1 MIEFGQPAAL
11 WTGLAVGLPIL
22 AHMAYQTVTQ
32 KHAFPSLRFIQPSSI
47 PRTGR
52 KTPSDLLLLL
62 LRILLFLFITLL
74 LADPYWQEPGS
85 TIPSNQEKQTVIA
98 IDVSPSMAGWNG
110 LADARDIALGILKDE
125 DAEYGLV
132 SFGAGVLETLDVGT
146 NPEVII
152 DKIQG
157 LSHDWRKGNAQALL
171 DRLPEVFSEA
181 AQSKK
186 VVILSDFQGSDWQ
199 SAYRDLAADGISFE
213 LVPVGMNEKDG
224 GRSQNQSIIE
234 AKAVPVGADNIR
246 VWVVVRN
253 WQDSVKAVDLSLYA
267 GGEKR
272 DEQSLQLNPLASAQ
286 AQFIL
291 PAGDFSRASVRLEGN
306 DDYSLD
312 DERNLWLKAP
322 PPRRFGFWVG
332 NPNEE
337 DTRQEQEFLETA
349 VLSTGD
355 SGWNRWELNQD
366 IADGQRLG
374 DRTLNM
380 ELLFILGL
388 ADWFDDESLAENLT
402 FFLEDGGVA
411 LVTPS
416 EPFSASVSLIKKTE
430 LMELSFSKVAGG
442 ASRSSEVFRVA
453 ALAKDSSLNELFSG
467 TSARDLYLTSFKRYG
482 VLKNINNTLRIPL
495 QTREG
500 DPLAVVREYE
510 SGGRLVFL
518 PFRVNPN
525 WTDLPLRNSFLPLL
539 MELVKKGMT
548 GSDSRAWPIL
558 EPGEL
563 WTGNQV
569 FEAEQPG
576 TFRFEDQWIEVIPSP
591 AESSPEV
598 VTSAELDLA
607 LGGKKEHPQIDL
619 GKHGS
624 ALEPRHSLW
633 LWFAI
638 VTSILLF
645 TEMIWCR
652 PKLKSLTGGNQSSA

>member
-22 AHMAYQTVTQ
+22 AHMAYQTVTR

-62 LRILLFLFITLL
+62 LRILLFLLITLL

-85 TIPSNQEKQTVIA
+85 TMPSKQENQTVIA

-110 LADARDIALGILKDE
+110 LTDAQDLALGILNDE

-132 SFGAGVLETLDVGT
+132 TFGAGVLESLDVGT
-146 NPEVII
+146 NPETITE
-152 DKIQG
+152 KIQG
-157 LSHDWRKGNAQALL
+157 LTHDWRKGNAQAFL
-171 DRLPEVFSEA
+171 DRLPEVFSEG

-199 SAYRDLAADGISFE
+199 SAYRDLSSDGISFE
-213 LVPVGMNEKDG
+213 FVAVGADEKGG
-224 GRSQNQSIIE
+224 GRSQNLSIIE

-253 WQDSVKAVDLSLYA
+253 WQDSIEVVDLSLYA

-272 DEQSLQLNPLASAQ
+272 DKQSLQINPLASAQ

-291 PAGDFSRASVRLEGN
+291 PAGDFSRARVRLEGN

-312 DERNLWLKAP
+312 DERSLWLKAP
-322 PPRRFGFWVG
+322 PPRRFGFWMG

-337 DTRQEQEFLETA
+337 DTRQERDFLETA
-349 VLSTGD
+349 VLSAGD

-366 IADGQRLG
+366 VADGQRLG
-374 DRTLNM
+374 DRSLNM
-380 ELLFILGL
+380 ELLFVLGL
-388 ADWFDDESLAENLT
+388 GDWFHDESLAENLSL
-402 FFLEDGGVA
+402 FLGDGGVA

-416 EPFSASVSLIKKTE
+416 EPFSASVSLIKKTN

-442 ASRSSEVFRVA
+442 ANRSSELYRIA
-453 ALAKDSSLNELFSG
+453 ALAKDSSLNQLFSG

-482 VLKNINNTLRIPL
+482 VLKNINNTLGIPF

-539 MELVKKGMT
+539 MELVKKGT
-548 GSDSRAWPIL
+548 IGSDSRAWPIL
-558 EPGEL
+558 EPGEV
-563 WTGNQV
+563 WTGTEV
-569 FEAEQPG
+569 FVAEQPG
-576 TFRFEDQWIEVIPSP
+576 TFRFEDQWIEVAPAL

-598 VTSAELDLA
+598 VTPAELDLA
-607 LGGKKEHPQIDL
+607 LGGKRESSQIDL
-619 GKHGS
+619 GKLGS

-645 TEMIWCR
+645 IEMIWCR
-652 PKLKSLTGGNQSSA
+652 PTLKSLTGGDQSNA